1 MNAPPRVVFTPTACA
16 LVRRLKSEHGSLL
29 FHQSGGCCD
38 GSAPMCL
45 RDNDFRVGSH
55 DVLLGVVEGCPFYI
69 GGAQFKTWEHTQ
81 LVIDVIPG
89 SGDSFSIEVC
99 GGVRFITES
108 RVFSALE
115 QAALKAAGP
124 PQTGPTAASEELRV
138 QRT

>member
-1 MNAPPRVVFTPTACA
+1 M
-16 LVRRLKSEHGSLL
+16 
-29 FHQSGGCCD
+29 
-38 GSAPMCL
+38 
-45 RDNDFRVGSH
+45 
-55 DVLLGVVEGCPFYI
+55 LLGVVEGCPFYI